1 MNHHGNF
8 MRYAVLLVALLTVN
22 SAMEAAVRKAR
33 PEQKERTA
41 KTAQPTQQEQFQKHF
56 EQQIADLKEDVY
68 SRATWK
74 KLEEVKQEADETAGN
89 MKLVMLSAAGIGF
102 VLGCAVTF
110 IFARRTGRS
119 DESLKIT

>member
-1 MNHHGNF
+1 

-33 PEQKERTA
+33 PAQKERTA

-68 SRATWK
+68 TRASWK
-74 KLEEVKQEADETAGN
+74 KLEEVKHEADETAGN

>member
-1 MNHHGNF
+1 

-22 SAMEAAVRKAR
+22 SAMQAAVRKAR
-33 PEQKERTA
+33 PAQKERTA

-68 SRATWK
+68 TRATWK
-74 KLEEVKQEADETAGN
+74 KLEEVRQQADDTAGR
-89 MKLVMLSAAGIGF
+89 MRVVIFSAGGIGF

-110 IFARRTGRS
+110 IFARRMGRL

>member
-1 MNHHGNF
+1 MKPHRSLI
-8 MRYAVLLVALLTVN
+8 RYVVLLLALLWVN
-22 SAMEAAVRKAR
+22 PTMQAAVRKAR
-33 PEQKERTA
+33 PAQKERTA

-68 SRATWK
+68 TRASWK
-74 KLEEVKQEADETAGN
+74 KLEEVKHEADETAGN